1 MSCRGRASEVFAD
14 RVYRVLLAAYPREF
28 RREYED
34 LMIQFCRDRMRYDG
48 GGIRG
53 LLVWTQLVAD
63 LATSALREHERGSGM
78 TKGRP
83 VIETESL
90 TKIYGNIV
98 AVDGLSMSVPRGHAF
113 GLLGPNGSG
122 KTTTMGML
130 LGLVRPTSGTFS
142 LFGSSDGLEESLRRI
157 GAIIE
162 YPSFYPYLTGRENLR
177 YFQGI
182 FERGAPQDIDG
193 LLEKVGLADRGDD
206 RFSTYSLGMKQ
217 RLGLAFALLGDPEVL
232 FLDEPTNG
240 MDPAGMAEVREL
252 VRQLCADGRTVLLA
266 SHLLNEVEQ
275 MCDSVLIMSNGTLII
290 QGDVPDILRA
300 GDQVRL
306 KTTDDAQAVSIL
318 SALKWVGDVRME
330 RDEVLVS
337 APGERSAEIST
348 ILGRSGV
355 YVIEANSGRGA
366 LERYFLEVT
375 GDAAGSTSE
384 A

>member
-1 MSCRGRASEVFAD
+1 MFSE
-14 RVYRVLLAAYPREF
+14 RVYRALLVVYPREF
-28 RREYED
+28 RREYGD
-34 LMIQFCRDRMRYDG
+34 LMTQFVRDRMRHDG
-48 GGIRG
+48 RGIQG
-53 LLVWTQLVAD
+53 LMTWLHVLVD
-63 LATSALREHERGSGM
+63 LATSALNEHLRGAGM
-78 TKGRP
+78 GRSRP
-83 VIETESL
+83 VIETDSL

-98 AVDGLSMSVPRGHAF
+98 AVDGLSMSVPGGHAF

-130 LGLVRPTSGTFS
+130 LGLVRPTSGSFS
-142 LFGSSDGLEESLRRI
+142 LFGSSEGLEASLRRV

-162 YPSFYPYLTGRENLR
+162 YPSFYPYLTGRENLV

-182 FERGAPQDIDG
+182 LGRGSSDDIDS
-193 LLEKVGLADRGDD
+193 LLERVGLAERGDY

-275 MCDSVLIMSNGTLII
+275 MCDSVLIMSNGTLIT

-306 KTTDDAQAVSIL
+306 RTTDDAQAVSIL
-318 SALKWVGDVRME
+318 SALKWVGDVRIE
-330 RDEVLVS
+330 GGEVLVS
-337 APGERSAEIST
+337 APSERSAEIST
-348 ILGRSGV
+348 VLGRAGV
-355 YVIEANSGRGA
+355 YVIEASSGRGG

-375 GDAAGSTSE
+375 GDAAGSTRE

>member
-1 MSCRGRASEVFAD
+1 MFSE
-14 RVYRVLLAAYPREF
+14 RVYRALLVAYPREF
-28 RREYED
+28 RREYGD
-34 LMIQFCRDRMRYDG
+34 LMTQFVRDRMRRDG
-48 GGIRG
+48 KGIRG
-53 LLVWTQLVAD
+53 LMIWAHVLSDV
-63 LATSALREHERGSGM
+63 ATSALREHVRGADMGR
-78 TKGRP
+78 GRP
-83 VIETESL
+83 VIETDSL

-98 AVDGLSMSVPRGHAF
+98 AVDGLSMSVPSGHAF

-130 LGLVRPTSGTFS
+130 LGLVRPTSGSFS
-142 LFGSSDGLEESLRRI
+142 LFGSSEGLEGSLRRV

-162 YPSFYPYLTGRENLR
+162 YPSFYPYLTGRENLV

-182 FERGAPQDIDG
+182 FGRGSPDDIGG
-193 LLEKVGLADRGDD
+193 LLERVGLADRGDY

-275 MCDSVLIMSNGTLII
+275 MCDSVLIMSNGTLIT

-318 SALKWVGDVRME
+318 SALKWVRDVRME
-330 RDEVLVS
+330 GGEVVVS
-337 APGERSAEIST
+337 APSERSAEIST
-348 ILGRSGV
+348 VLGRSGV
-355 YVIEANSGRGA
+355 YVVETNSGRGG

-375 GDAAGSTSE
+375 GDEAGSVGE

>member
-1 MSCRGRASEVFAD
+1 MFSE
-14 RVYRVLLAAYPREF
+14 RVYRALLVAYPREF
-28 RREYED
+28 RREYGD
-34 LMIQFCRDRMRYDG
+34 LMTQFVRDRMRRDG
-48 GGIRG
+48 KGIRG
-53 LLVWTQLVAD
+53 LMIWAHVLSDV
-63 LATSALREHERGSGM
+63 ATSALREHVRGAGM
-78 TKGRP
+78 GRGRP
-83 VIETESL
+83 VIETDSL

-98 AVDGLSMSVPRGHAF
+98 AVDGLSMSVPSGHAF

-130 LGLVRPTSGTFS
+130 LGLVRPTSGSFS
-142 LFGSSDGLEESLRRI
+142 LFGSSEGLEASLRRV

-162 YPSFYPYLTGRENLR
+162 YPSFYPYLTGRENLV

-182 FERGAPQDIDG
+182 FGRGSPDDIGG
-193 LLEKVGLADRGDD
+193 LLERVGLADRGDY

-275 MCDSVLIMSNGTLII
+275 MCDSVLIMSNGTLIT

-318 SALKWVGDVRME
+318 SALKWVRDVRME
-330 RDEVLVS
+330 GGEVVVS
-337 APGERSAEIST
+337 APSERSAEIST
-348 ILGRSGV
+348 VLGRSGV
-355 YVIEANSGRGA
+355 YVVETNSGRGG

-375 GDAAGSTSE
+375 GDEAGSVGE